1 MPEGPRCLRWW
12 IVRPSGPAARE
23 LPLFRKALETMSV
36 VKGVREV
43 SSGCSLLRRRLTPR
57 ARGSDEWGEIEV
69 NCLLK
74 AEAIARLLVRVLLLN
89 LIGWLGGGVVRLPER
104 SLRRLKNWEAL
115 CLCEHDSTV
124 WIHVDSWGMV

>member
-23 LPLFRKALETMSV
+23 LPLFRKALDTTSV
-36 VKGVREV
+36 VKGEKEV
-43 SSGCSLLRRRLTPR
+43 SSGCALLRRRLTPR

-74 AEAIARLLVRVLLLN
+74 AEAIARLLVKVLLLN
-89 LIGWLGGGVVRLPER
+89 LIGWLGGEWCVYLRGV
-104 SLRRLKNWEAL
+104 
-115 CLCEHDSTV
+115 
-124 WIHVDSWGMV
+124 